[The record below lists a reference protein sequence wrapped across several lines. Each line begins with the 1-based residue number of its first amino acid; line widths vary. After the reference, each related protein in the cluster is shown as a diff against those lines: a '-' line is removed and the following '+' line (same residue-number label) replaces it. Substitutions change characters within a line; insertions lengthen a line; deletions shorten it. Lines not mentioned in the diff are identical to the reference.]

1 MFNTID
7 DLIGKRVGV
16 AGPRT
21 ALVTGASSG
30 IGAVF
35 ARDLAALGFNLLLT
49 ARRADRLEALASEL
63 RKAHGV
69 RAEIIVADLATP
81 AGIDAVRV
89 ACAGRDVD
97 LLVNNAGFA
106 SYGLFTEIDPA
117 RLGAE
122 VALNVAAPMA
132 LAREFLPKMVARGSG
147 GIINVASTAA
157 FQPTPRLGVYGATK
171 AFLLNFSEA
180 LWAECRG
187 TGVRVLALCPGQ
199 TKTEFF
205 SVAGEGLQQAESQLD
220 TPEEVVRVGLQA
232 LSQDRPF
239 VIVGRK
245 NYLLA
250 MSIRLAPRRWIA
262 LEARR
267 MAGLK

>member
-1 MFNTID
+1 MD
-7 DLIGKRVGV
+7 DLIGKRVWRCRDIEDCSGDWERRRES
-16 AGPRT
+16 ARCSPAISPRW
-21 ALVTGASSG
+21 A
-30 IGAVF
+30 F
-35 ARDLAALGFNLLLT
+35 DLLLT

-69 RAEIIVADLATP
+69 RAEIIVADLATTC
-81 AGIDAVRV
+81 AGIDAVRG

-106 SYGLFTEIDPA
+106 SYGLIHRDRPMLAWA
-117 RLGAE
+117 RKWRLTSPRRWRWRGS
-122 VALNVAAPMA
+122 
-132 LAREFLPKMVARGSG
+132 FLPGMVARGSG

-220 TPEEVVRVGLQA
+220 SPEEVVRSRPA
-232 LSQDRPF
+232 SADR
-239 VIVGRK
+239 RT
-245 NYLLA
+245 
-250 MSIRLAPRRWIA
+250 
-262 LEARR
+262 ARS
-267 MAGLK
+267 